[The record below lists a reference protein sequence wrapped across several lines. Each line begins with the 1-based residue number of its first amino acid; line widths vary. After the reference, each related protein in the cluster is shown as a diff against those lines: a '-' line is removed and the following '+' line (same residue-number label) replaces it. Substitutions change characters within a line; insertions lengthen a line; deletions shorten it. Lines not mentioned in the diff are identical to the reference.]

1 VARLHQYYVEGF
13 GCSRLA
19 GTIAPEMSVVE
30 RFGRLLDEPL
40 IPSTIQS
47 AQRGRGKRGK
57 SI

>member
-1 VARLHQYYVEGF
+1 
-13 GCSRLA
+13 
-19 GTIAPEMSVVE
+19 MSVVE

-47 AQRGRGKRGK
+47 AQRDGGERGK